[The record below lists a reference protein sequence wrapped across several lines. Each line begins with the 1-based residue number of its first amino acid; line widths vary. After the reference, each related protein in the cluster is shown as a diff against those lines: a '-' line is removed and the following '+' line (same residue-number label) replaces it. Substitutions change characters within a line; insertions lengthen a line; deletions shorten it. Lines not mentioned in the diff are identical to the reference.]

1 MITLLR
7 RFLSDRSGNF
17 AMTFGLTA
25 FPVMVTMGLAID
37 YSIIQRERWRLQETA
52 ESSALYAVKELEKA
66 GVTENDLQRTGEDV
80 AFANLMLDGK
90 AEFELDKSSRTI
102 RVDMSRLYQPTF
114 LALVHPDL
122 VTIAVVSEVLYS
134 IKYKGMKCF
143 MSLSETGRGVL
154 NLNGN
159 AIIDA
164 EDCAVQ
170 VNSSSDYAVDLNG
183 NGTWIRSANNCFVG
197 GVESGLNRIY
207 PPPEPECGVMQDPF
221 DEWETPVVGACNFND
236 FRVSGNRAATL
247 QPGVYC
253 GGISIGS
260 GASVTLSPGV
270 YIIKDGEFKTTGSV
284 TMVGN
289 GVTFFFTGED
299 VALNFSGGTTFNLTA
314 HDEGPLAGFLVF
326 FAVEA
331 DKKLASAFSGNSST
345 YFEGILY
352 FGRRD
357 VTVNGEGDVNTGSP
371 YSALIADTVTLNG
384 NAQINFK
391 VDEDATVLPVPDEL
405 YNKAIVARLIQ

>member
-1 MITLLR
+1 
-7 RFLSDRSGNF
+7 
-17 AMTFGLTA
+17 
-25 FPVMVTMGLAID
+25 LALD
-37 YSIIQRERWRLQETA
+37 YSKIQRERWRLQETA
-52 ESSALYAVKELEKA
+52 DSSALYAVKELEKA

-80 AFANLMLDGK
+80 AFANLMLDGS
-90 AEFELDKSSRTI
+90 AEFELDKTSKTV
-102 RVDMSRLYQPTF
+102 RVDMSRPYQPTF
-114 LALVHPDL
+114 LALVHPEP

-143 MSLSETGRGVL
+143 ISLSETGRGVL

-170 VNSSSDYAVDLNG
+170 VNSDSDDAVDLNG

-207 PPPEPECGVMQDPF
+207 PPPEEVCGVMKDPF
-221 DEWETPVVGACNFND
+221 DQWETPEVTQGKCDFNN
-236 FRVSGNRAATL
+236 FRVNANRTVTM

-260 GASVTLSPGV
+260 GAKVTLSPGV
-270 YIIKDGEFKTTGSV
+270 YIIKDGEFKTTGTVS
-284 TMVGN
+284 MVGN
-289 GVTFFFTGED
+289 GVTFFFTGND
-299 VALNFSGGTTFNLTA
+299 VALNFSGGTTFNLKA
-314 HDEGPLAGFLVF
+314 YDQGPLAGFLIF
-326 FAVEA
+326 FAQGA
-331 DKKLASAFSGNSST
+331 DKKLANAFSGNSST

-391 VDEDATVLPVPDEL
+391 VDKNATNLPVPDEL